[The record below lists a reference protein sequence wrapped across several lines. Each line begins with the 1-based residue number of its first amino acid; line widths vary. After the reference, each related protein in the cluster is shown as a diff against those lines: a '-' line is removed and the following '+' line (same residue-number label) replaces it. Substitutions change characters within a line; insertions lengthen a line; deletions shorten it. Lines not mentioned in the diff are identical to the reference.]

1 MRKEETSKQN
11 KKGKGKQYVQAGT
24 LTSMAYKR
32 VSSLRSK
39 ESVQSILPR
48 NSSTLVA
55 QTLQKELRQVPQNSC
70 TLKAQSKKDQMPQT
84 QVVQEQVQPTPMNS
98 STVVAEVSENQLQH
112 VPRESPTVEA
122 HDIQYQVQQETQ
134 NSKENDLSGEQGPV
148 TQKKKRGST
157 VMQSVHGRQERK
169 LVVLNRYN
177 QPIGPT
183 NAIVTELGSFLGTLA
198 RNAMLC
204 PLNIHNW
211 KNMDTKKDLWDYTQE
226 KYDIPDSAKNWAL
239 EGIRN
244 ARRKY
249 RNDLYENHYKAYDND
264 DLRMANKPKD
274 VSEFDFKDLLKYW
287 DSEKF
292 KEMSE
297 RNTKNRKKWMNP
309 HTAGK
314 TSFAVIRNN
323 LEKEKE
329 SPDELSAK
337 ELFVATRSRK
347 PGRVYKD
354 SNEDTISKI
363 AEMEKMQSRQNED
376 DNQSFDAFTT
386 VMGHEHPGCLRLY
399 GRGVTKS
406 TLKRKALSEPYLSA
420 NDERME
426 KKWRNWKRGCIKGWR
441 KN

>member
-1 MRKEETSKQN
+1 M
-11 KKGKGKQYVQAGT
+11 
-24 LTSMAYKR
+24 
-32 VSSLRSK
+32 
-39 ESVQSILPR
+39 
-48 NSSTLVA
+48 
-55 QTLQKELRQVPQNSC
+55 QKSQQHMPPSFS
-70 TLKAQSKKDQMPQT
+70 TLKA
-84 QVVQEQVQPTPMNS
+84 QVVQEQVQLTPMNS
-98 STVVAEVSENQLQH
+98 STVVAQVSKNQLQY

-122 HDIQYQVQQETQ
+122 HDIQDQVQQETQ
-134 NSKENDLSGEQGPV
+134 NLKENDLSGELGPV

-157 VMQSVHGRQERK
+157 VMQSVHGPQERK

-183 NAIVTELGSFLGTLA
+183 NAVVTELESFLRTLA

-204 PLNIHNW
+204 PLNIHNS
-211 KNMDTKKDLWDYTQE
+211 KNMDTKKDLWDYTQK
-226 KYDIPDSAKNWAL
+226 KYDITDSAKNGAL

-249 RNDLYENHYKAYDND
+249 RNDLYENHYKAYNND

-292 KEMSE
+292 KE
-297 RNTKNRKKWMNP
+297 
-309 HTAGK
+309 
-314 TSFAVIRNN
+314 
-323 LEKEKE
+323 
-329 SPDELSAK
+329 SPDKLSAK

-376 DNQSFDAFTT
+376 DNQSFDAFTI
-386 VMGHEHPGCLRLY
+386 VMGHEHPGCLRF
-399 GRGVTKS
+399 
-406 TLKRKALSEPYLSA
+406 A

-426 KKWRNWKRGCIKGWR
+426 KNGGIGREDASKDGGKIITKSNHTPRSYK
-441 KN
+441 

>member
-39 ESVQSILPR
+39 ENAQSILPR

-70 TLKAQSKKDQMPQT
+70 TLKEQSKNDQMPQSCST
-84 QVVQEQVQPTPMNS
+84 LKARSMQKSQQHVPPSFSTLKAQVVQEQVQPTPMNS
-98 STVVAEVSENQLQH
+98 STVVAQVSENQLQH

-157 VMQSVHGRQERK
+157 VMQSVHGRQEHK

-183 NAIVTELGSFLGTLA
+183 NAVVTELGSFLGTLA

-211 KNMDTKKDLWDYTQE
+211 KNMDTKKDF
-226 KYDIPDSAKNWAL
+226 AKNWAL

-249 RNDLYENHYKAYDND
+249 RNDLYENHYKVYDND

-274 VSEFDFKDLLKYW
+274 VSEFDFKDLKYW

-292 KEMSE
+292 KE
-297 RNTKNRKKWMNP
+297 
-309 HTAGK
+309 
-314 TSFAVIRNN
+314 
-323 LEKEKE
+323 KEKE
-329 SPDELSAK
+329 IPDELSAK
-337 ELFVATRSRK
+337 ELFVATRLRK
-347 PGRVYKD
+347 PSRVYKD
-354 SNEDTISKI
+354 PTKI
-363 AEMEKMQSRQNED
+363 QLVK
-376 DNQSFDAFTT
+376 
-386 VMGHEHPGCLRLY
+386 LL
-399 GRGVTKS
+399 
-406 TLKRKALSEPYLSA
+406 
-420 NDERME
+420 
-426 KKWRNWKRGCIKGWR
+426 KWRKCKVDRMKMTINHLMLLQQSWDMNTQGA
-441 KN
+441 

>member
-1 MRKEETSKQN
+1 
-11 KKGKGKQYVQAGT
+11 
-24 LTSMAYKR
+24 
-32 VSSLRSK
+32 
-39 ESVQSILPR
+39 
-48 NSSTLVA
+48 
-55 QTLQKELRQVPQNSC
+55 
-70 TLKAQSKKDQMPQT
+70 
-84 QVVQEQVQPTPMNS
+84 
-98 STVVAEVSENQLQH
+98 
-112 VPRESPTVEA
+112 
-122 HDIQYQVQQETQ
+122 
-134 NSKENDLSGEQGPV
+134 
-148 TQKKKRGST
+148 
-157 VMQSVHGRQERK
+157 MQSVHGRQERK

-183 NAIVTELGSFLGTLA
+183 NAVVTELGSFLGTLA

-239 EGIRN
+239 EAIRN

-264 DLRMANKPKD
+264 DLRMANMPK
-274 VSEFDFKDLLKYW
+274 
-287 DSEKF
+287 
-292 KEMSE
+292 
-297 RNTKNRKKWMNP
+297 N
-309 HTAGK
+309 
-314 TSFAVIRNN
+314 
-323 LEKEKE
+323 EKEKE

-363 AEMEKMQSRQNED
+363 AKMEKMQSRQNED

-399 GRGVTKS
+399 GRGVTKC
-406 TLKRKALSEPYLSA
+406 TLKRKVLSDL
-420 NDERME
+420 
-426 KKWRNWKRGCIKGWR
+426 I
-441 KN
+441 